1 MPGKFLAFAGPQG
14 FDSSPSDLAPCTPH
28 GLRHPPPPPKPTPLI
43 RPLGWAPR
51 VPAFFIPHFQRMG
64 IKAVV
69 RLNNVCYDA
78 ADFRRAG
85 TCPTSTHPDPASLKA
100 RARLG
105 THVGRHR
112 ALRNVLSRRA
122 QPTRR
127 HPGPLPGRRAPHRRC
142 GHPPAPT
149 HTPRLISAWTLD
161 WGEGGAGALAV
172 HCKAGLGRTGTLICA
187 YIMRYHGFTA
197 AEAIGYCRICR
208 PGSVVGPQQTYLT
221 RCCSGLSLPPLPT
234 PWVRPH
240 PPCLSRS

>member
-1 MPGKFLAFAGPQG
+1 
-14 FDSSPSDLAPCTPH
+14 
-28 GLRHPPPPPKPTPLI
+28 
-43 RPLGWAPR
+43 
-51 VPAFFIPHFQRMG
+51 MG

-85 TCPTSTHPDPASLKA
+85 TCPTSTRPDPASLKA
-100 RARLG
+100 RARFGMMSAGIEHYEMYFPDGHNPPDDILDRFLD
-105 THVGRHR
+105 VARHTDGAAAR
-112 ALRNVLSRRA
+112 PHPR
-122 QPTRR
+122 TRLCR
-127 HPGPLPGRRAPHRRC
+127 FFP
-142 GHPPAPT
+142 
-149 HTPRLISAWTLD
+149 LISAWTLD
-161 WGEGGAGALAV
+161 WGECGAGALAV

-234 PWVRPH
+234 PWVRPQ
-240 PPCLSRS
+240 PPCLRRS